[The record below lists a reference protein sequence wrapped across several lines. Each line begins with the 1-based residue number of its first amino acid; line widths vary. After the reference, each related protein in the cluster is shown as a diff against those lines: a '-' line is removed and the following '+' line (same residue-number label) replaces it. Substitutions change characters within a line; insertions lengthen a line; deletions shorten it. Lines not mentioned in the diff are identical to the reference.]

1 MLSFPQ
7 RFSGSRA
14 RLLTAALCS
23 AMSPALCLMTSAPA
37 RAQKP
42 QVPQVLKGPQGT
54 TEVGLLDGAS
64 YRIDI
69 PADWNHSLIVYYHG
83 YAENNVTFHI
93 AERLLGRPQPMLDRH
108 YAILQSGYSQP
119 GWALQQAYPET
130 ESLRRY
136 FVKKFGQPKETY
148 IVGTSMGGML
158 ASIAMEIDPQPYMGA
173 LDLCGSVGP
182 SYVSME
188 RRFAQRA
195 AFDRYF
201 PGIFPPLVPSP
212 PDYEQNAAVRE
223 KILAALRA
231 NPTADA
237 ALRSLTGLH
246 SDLDLAW
253 DMDYFTYNIADLQ
266 RRAKGNPFDNRN
278 TLYTG
283 TGSSATDFDLNDKVK
298 RYASNPQARAYLI
311 AHFTPNG
318 HLGKPMLA
326 VHTLY
331 DPIVPPNTL
340 TLYTNMILAA
350 GESRHFV
357 QQYVHR
363 EGHCNITDDEVGA
376 AFDELVS
383 WTHNGP
389 QPPAGLLPEPQ
400 LH

>member
-1 MLSFPQ
+1 MFRLLNLS
-7 RFSGSRA
+7 SGSCA
-14 RLLTAALCS
+14 RLLTAALCF
-23 AMSPALCLMTSAPA
+23 AAA
-37 RAQKP
+37 RGAHAQKP
-42 QVPQVLKGPQGT
+42 VSPQTLKGPQGT
-54 TEVGLLDGAS
+54 TEVGLIDGAA

-69 PADWNHSLIVYYHG
+69 PADWNHDLVVYFHG
-83 YAENNVTFHI
+83 YAENPVTFHI
-93 AERLLGRPQPMLDRH
+93 AEKLTGRPQPMLDRH
-108 YAILQSGYSQP
+108 YAVIQSGYSEA

-130 ESLRRY
+130 ESVRRY

-148 IVGTSMGGML
+148 LVGTSMGGML
-158 ASIAMEIDPQPYMGA
+158 VAISLEIDSQGYMGG

-182 SYVSME
+182 TYVSMD

-201 PGIFPPLVPSP
+201 PGIFPPLVMTP
-212 PDYEQNAAVRE
+212 PDYEQSSAIRE
-223 KILAALRA
+223 KVQAALKA
-231 NPTADA
+231 NPVA
-237 ALRSLTGLH
+237 AAAMRSLTGLH
-246 SDLDLAW
+246 NDLDLAW

-266 RRAKGNPFDNRN
+266 RRAHGNPFDNRN

-283 TGSSATDFDLNDKVK
+283 TGSSPSDFDLNDKVR
-298 RYASNPQARAYLI
+298 RYASNPQARGYLI
-311 AHFTPNG
+311 AHFTPSG

-326 VHTLY
+326 LHTLY
-331 DPIVPPNTL
+331 DPLVPPNTL

-363 EGHCNITDDEVGA
+363 EGHCNITGDEVGR
-376 AFDELVS
+376 AFDELVT

-389 QPPAGLLPEPQ
+389 PPPAGLLPEPQ

>member
-1 MLSFPQ
+1 MPFFLN
-7 RFSGSRA
+7 RTSGPRR
-14 RLLTAALCS
+14 RLLAAALCFT
-23 AMSPALCLMTSAPA
+23 PALAFAPA
-37 RAQKP
+37 RDALAQKP
-42 QVPQVLKGPQGT
+42 VSSQTLKGPQGS
-54 TEVGLLDGAS
+54 TEVGLIDGAA

-69 PADWNHSLIVYYHG
+69 PPDWNHNLIVYFHG
-83 YAENNVTFHI
+83 YAENAVTFHI
-93 AERLLGRPQPMLDRH
+93 AEKLTGRPQPMLDRH
-108 YAILQSGYSQP
+108 YAVLQSGFSEG

-130 ESLRRY
+130 EALRRY
-136 FVKKFGQPKETY
+136 FLKKFGQPKETY
-148 IVGTSMGGML
+148 LVGTSMGGML
-158 ASIAMEIDPQPYMGA
+158 VAITLEIDAQGYMGG

-182 SYVSME
+182 SYVTME

-201 PGIFPPLVPSP
+201 PGIFPPLVMTP
-212 PDYEQNAAVRE
+212 PDYEQTSALRE
-223 KILAALRA
+223 KVLAALKA
-231 NPTADA
+231 NPTAST
-237 ALRSLTGLH
+237 ALKSLIGLRT
-246 SDLDLAW
+246 DIDLAW

-283 TGSSATDFDLNDKVK
+283 TGSSASDFDLNDKVR
-298 RYASNPQARAYLI
+298 RYGSNPAALAYLI
-311 AHFTPNG
+311 AHYTPNG

-326 VHTLY
+326 LHTLY

-363 EGHCNITDDEVGA
+363 EGHCNLSDDEVGR
-376 AFDELVS
+376 AFDELVA

-389 QPPAGLLPEPQ
+389 QPPPGLLPEPQ

>member
-1 MLSFPQ
+1 MPRLPK
-7 RFSGSRA
+7 RLSGSCCRVLA
-14 RLLTAALCS
+14 AALCCAS
-23 AMSPALCLMTSAPA
+23 ASAVL
-37 RAQKP
+37 AQKP
-42 QVPQVLKGPQGT
+42 VSPQTLKGPQGT
-54 TEVGLLDGAS
+54 TEVGLIDGAA

-69 PADWNHSLIVYYHG
+69 PPDWNHNLVVYYHG
-83 YAENNVTFHI
+83 YAENSVSYHI
-93 AERLLGRPQPMLDRH
+93 AEKLTGRPQPMLDRH
-108 YAILQSGYSQP
+108 YAIVESGYSEG

-130 ESLRRY
+130 EALRRY

-148 IVGTSMGGML
+148 LVGTSMGGML
-158 ASIAMEIDPQPYMGA
+158 VSIALEIDAQGYMGG

-182 SYVSME
+182 SYVSMD

-201 PGIFPPLVPSP
+201 PGIFPPLVMTP
-212 PDYEQNAAVRE
+212 PDYEQSSAMRDKV
-223 KILAALRA
+223 LAALKA
-231 NPTADA
+231 NPIAATAM
-237 ALRSLTGLH
+237 RSLTGLH
-246 SDLDLAW
+246 NDPDLAW
-253 DMDYFTYNIADLQ
+253 DMDYFTYHISDLQ

-283 TGSSATDFDLNDKVK
+283 TGGSASDYDLNDKVR
-298 RYASNPQARAYLI
+298 RYASNPLARAYLI
-311 AHFTPNG
+311 AHYTPNG

-326 VHTLY
+326 LHTLY

-340 TLYTNMILAA
+340 TLYTNMVLAA

-363 EGHCNITDDEVGA
+363 EGHCNISDEDVGR
-376 AFDELVS
+376 AFDELVA